1 MGNLRRGIS
10 TCAFCALLAMS
21 GTFGDTRDARAAGE
35 TRLFNDRNDH
45 VWLARF
51 DPPALDGT
59 ISPTED
65 VPGGFRTAVASWNV
79 TTPRGS
85 WIETTL
91 RSRIGGRWTKWYVM
105 GVWSASG
112 DPATRRSVATQEDA
126 DGTVDTDTLELA
138 SLADAFEV
146 RVIAHAAPD
155 GNAPSLRLLAV
166 ATSRGEASREDAA
179 TGGRA
184 RPPAPAIDLDVPQ
197 HTQRVASSPDA
208 KGGGGDAWCSPASV
222 SMVMAYWAKQMN
234 RPEWDVD
241 VASVADGVYDPV
253 YDGCGNWPFNVAYAS
268 EHALGGWVRQ
278 YASLDDLERLVA
290 RGFPVIASIA
300 VKPGELDGAP
310 YAKTAGHLLVVRGFS
325 EAGDVIVNDP
335 YGQPGEIRR
344 VYRSDQFARAWLGG
358 SNGTV
363 YLIAP
368 PEQLESLH

>member
-1 MGNLRRGIS
+1 MGNLTRGIC
-10 TCAFCALLAMS
+10 TCALFALLAMS
-21 GTFGDTRDARAAGE
+21 GAYGAVG
-35 TRLFNDRNDH
+35 NPNDH
-45 VWLARF
+45 VWVARF
-51 DPPALDGT
+51 DPPALGGT
-59 ISPTED
+59 FSPTED
-65 VPGGFRTAVASWNV
+65 VPGGFQTAVASWNV

-91 RSRIGGRWTKWYVM
+91 RARIGGRWTKWYVM
-105 GVWSASG
+105 GVWSATS
-112 DPATRRSVATQEDA
+112 DPATRHSVAKQKDA

-138 SLADAFEV
+138 SPADAFEV
-146 RVIAHAAPD
+146 RVVAHAASD
-155 GNAPSLRLLAV
+155 GSAPELHLLAV
-166 ATSRGEASREDAA
+166 ATSRGDAA
-179 TGGRA
+179 AGGQTRA
-184 RPPAPAIDLDVPQ
+184 QAPAIDLDVPQ
-197 HTQRVASSPDA
+197 HTQRIASSPDA

-234 RPEWDVD
+234 HPEWEVD

-268 EHALGGWVRQ
+268 EHSLGGWVRQ
-278 YASLDDLERLVA
+278 FASLEDLERLLS

-310 YAKTAGHLLVVRGFS
+310 YPKTAGHLLVVRGFS
-325 EAGDVIVNDP
+325 DTGDVIVNDP

-344 VYRSDQFARAWLGG
+344 VYRRDQFAHAWLGG

-368 PEQLESLH
+368 PERLDSFR